1 MWDNLRKISLK
12 TQLILVFLAT
22 FAVMTLYESLKL
34 LISQYTTISGSSAIT
49 IIFTFFLVLVIG
61 YIPLRALYRQHQK
74 ATEEYD
80 RRIAAENQL
89 RQSEEKFQQISD
101 MVNDGIHIHELRPD
115 GTSGKFIE
123 VNAVACR
130 MLQYT
135 REELL
140 EKSPLD
146 FMTDYHSRPLP
157 VIGQELLTTGHAI
170 FETEYRRKDGTII
183 QVEVSAHVVSL
194 RGVRVTVSV
203 VRDITVRKK
212 EEHEL
217 QEKEAFQRTLLDNL
231 TAGVIIVD
239 AETCTIELVN
249 PAAAAMFGAAA
260 DKIVGRNCHHFLCP
274 AEEGACPVTDLSQEV
289 DYSERFMLRS
299 DGTNIPIL
307 KSVKKIQTG
316 GREKLLENFIDITE
330 RKQMEE
336 ALRDSEKRY
345 RSVVENANE
354 AIVVAQDGKLKYANP
369 QALEVLELPEEQVIN
384 HPFTAFIHPDD
395 RALVLERH
403 QQRINGENVPAYY
416 EFRVIGKQ
424 GMVTWAQIASVLIS
438 WDGKPATLTFL
449 TDITK
454 RKLAEEKNRYFA
466 AIIESSDDAIIGKT
480 LDGIVTSWNRGAE
493 KTYGYTAHEMI
504 GKPINTVIPPE
515 RWNELPE
522 ILEKLKHGEHLEHYV
537 TTRMR
542 KDGKQIQ
549 ISLTISPIMDNAGNI
564 IGASAIAR
572 DISEQKKIQ
581 DALILANKK
590 LNLLSS
596 VTRHDI
602 LNQLMGLR
610 TFLELSKEDTKDP
623 VLLEY
628 IRKEDQ
634 AAEAI
639 QWQIDFSRSYQ
650 ELGTQ
655 APQWQNVAEC
665 IDAAKRE
672 LNLQGITIDV
682 AIPGIEV
689 FADAPFEK
697 VFFNL
702 MENSLHHGE
711 HVTRIEFSAQETGQG
726 LVLFYRDNGVGIP
739 LEDKKKLFKRGFGK
753 HIGLGMFLSRE
764 ILAITNITIT
774 ETGEFGKGVQF
785 EIAVPKGTYRFSDA
799 A

>member
-1 MWDNLRKISLK
+1 MWYNLRKISLK

-22 FAVMTLYESLKL
+22 FAVMTLYESLKHVV
-34 LISQYTTISGSSAIT
+34 SHYTTLSQSNAIT
-49 IIFTFFLVLVIG
+49 IIFTFFLVIIIG

-80 RRIAAENQL
+80 RRVAAENLLQ
-89 RQSEEKFQQISD
+89 QSEEKFQQIFD
-101 MVNDGIHIHELRPD
+101 KVNDGIQIHELSPD
-115 GTSGKFIE
+115 GTPGKFIE
-123 VNAVACR
+123 VNAVACQ

-140 EKSPLD
+140 KKGPLD
-146 FMTDYHSRPLP
+146 FTTEYHSRPLP
-157 VIGQELLTTGHAI
+157 EIRQELLTTGHAI
-170 FETEYRRKDGTII
+170 FETEHRRKDGTIFP
-183 QVEVSAHVVSL
+183 VEINAHVVSL
-194 RGVRVTVSV
+194 HGVRVTASV

-212 EEHEL
+212 TGREL
-217 QEKEAFQRTLLDNL
+217 QEKEALQRTLLDNL

-249 PAAAAMFGAAA
+249 PAAAAMFGATA
-260 DKIVGRNCHHFLCP
+260 DQIIGRNCHHFLCP
-274 AEEGACPVTDLSQEV
+274 AEVGACPVTDLAQEV

-299 DGTNIPIL
+299 DGTKIPIL
-307 KSVKKIQTG
+307 KSVKKIGVG
-316 GREKLLENFIDITE
+316 GRVKLLENFIDITE
-330 RKQMEE
+330 RKRMEE
-336 ALRDSEKRY
+336 ALRESEKRY

-354 AIVVAQDGKLKYANP
+354 AIIVAQDGKVKYANP
-369 QALEVLELPEEQVIN
+369 QALKVLGLPEEQVIN
-384 HPFTAFIHPDD
+384 QPLTAFIHPDD
-395 RALVLERH
+395 QALVLERH
-403 QQRINGENVPAYY
+403 QGRSRGEDVPAHY
-416 EFRVIGKQ
+416 EFRIVGEKGILA
-424 GMVTWAQIASVLIS
+424 WAQIASVLIS

-466 AIIESSDDAIIGKT
+466 SIIESSDDAIIGKT
-480 LDGIVTSWNRGAE
+480 LDGTITSWNSGAE
-493 KTYGYTAHEMI
+493 NTYGYAAHEMI
-504 GKPINTVIPPE
+504 GKPINTIVPPE
-515 RWNELPE
+515 RRNELPE
-522 ILEKLKHGEHLEHYV
+522 ILEKLKHGEHLEHYETV
-537 TTRMR
+537 RIR
-542 KDGKQIQ
+542 KDGKPIQ
-549 ISLTISPIMDNAGNI
+549 ISLTISPIFDDAGSV
-564 IGASAIAR
+564 IGASTIAR

-639 QWQIDFSRSYQ
+639 QWQIEFSRSYQ

-655 APQWQNVAEC
+655 APQWQDVAEC
-665 IDAAKRE
+665 IDAAKQE
-672 LNLQGITIDV
+672 LNLGEVKLDV
-682 AIPGIEV
+682 AVSGIEV

-702 MENSLHHGE
+702 MDNSLRHGE
-711 HVTRIEFSAQETGQG
+711 HVTKIEFSANETDHS

-739 LEDKKKLFKRGFGK
+739 SEDKKKLFKRGFGK
-753 HIGLGMFLSRE
+753 QIGLGMFLSRE

-774 ETGEFGKGVQF
+774 ETGEPGKGVQF
-785 EIAVPKGTYRFSDA
+785 EISVPKGTYRFSGA
-799 A
+799 I